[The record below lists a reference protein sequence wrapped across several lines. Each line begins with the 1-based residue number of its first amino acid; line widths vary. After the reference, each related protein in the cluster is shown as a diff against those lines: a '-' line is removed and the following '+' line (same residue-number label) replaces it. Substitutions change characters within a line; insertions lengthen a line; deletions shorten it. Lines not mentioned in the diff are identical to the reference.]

1 MQISLSLVKQ
11 QAADYVK
18 GCLLFGLSF
27 VTISRVQVSKV
38 NSLFSLLKLRSLIEK
53 NALIQRPV
61 ARLSN
66 SLPLAAGKKWPCCWK
81 YLT

>member
-1 MQISLSLVKQ
+1 MQMSPSLVKQ
-11 QAADYVK
+11 RAVNYLK

-38 NSLFSLLKLRSLIEK
+38 NSLFSSSKLCSLIEK
-53 NALIQRPV
+53 NVVIPPATV

-66 SLPLAAGKKWPCCWK
+66 DLPLAAGK
-81 YLT
+81 T